1 MGEFSPAS
9 RSVHTHQDKMKSLGV
24 LLALASVALGAEVT
38 KDEGVAVLNV
48 ENFDE
53 VIEGNEFVL
62 VEFYAPWCGHC
73 KALAPE
79 YAKAAGILAEKE
91 SKIVLAKLD
100 ATEEGAVAE
109 KFEVRGYPTLK
120 FFRNGKATEYG
131 GGRTAD
137 TIVSWLEKKTGP
149 PALALAS
156 VEEATAFVAGKDVA
170 VIGVFADQTTDAA
183 KAYLAAASSIDDIPF
198 AITSSAEVAAE
209 HKIEGEAVLLLKTF
223 DDGRAVLA
231 EDITEAA
238 VAAFI
243 AGESLPLVVDFNQ
256 ETAQKIFS
264 GDIKSHLLA
273 FLIAKENKGKMLF
286 VTINTDEDDHKRI
299 LEFFGITESELPTFR
314 AIQLGEDMAKY
325 KPEDDK
331 IEAENIKAFVA
342 KFLAGELKQHLM
354 SEEIPEDW
362 DAAGVKV
369 LVGKNFHEV
378 AMSTEKN
385 VLVEFYAPWCG
396 HCKQLAPIWDKLGEK
411 YADHASIV
419 IAKMDSTANELEEI
433 KVQGFPTIKLI
444 KAGDNSIV
452 DFDGERTE
460 AGFTKFLD
468 AQCGGDAD
476 AAAAKDEL

>member
-1 MGEFSPAS
+1 MGE
-9 RSVHTHQDKMKSLGV
+9 
-24 LLALASVALGAEVT
+24 VAMNTE
-38 KDEGVAVLNV
+38 KN
-48 ENFDE
+48 
-53 VIEGNEFVL
+53 VL

-73 KALAPE
+73 KQLAPIWDKLGE
-79 YAKAAGILAEKE
+79 KYADHAN
-91 SKIVLAKLD
+91 IVIAKMD
-100 ATEEGAVAE
+100 S
-109 KFEVRGYPTLK
+109 
-120 FFRNGKATEYG
+120 
-131 GGRTAD
+131 TANE
-137 TIVSWLEKKTGP
+137 LEKTGP
-149 PALALAS
+149 PALAVAS

-183 KAYLAAASSIDDIPF
+183 KAFLAAAANIDDIPF

-223 DDGRAVLA
+223 DDGRAVLS
-231 EDITEAA
+231 EGITEEA
-238 VAAFI
+238 VASFI
-243 AGESLPLVVDFNQ
+243 AGESLPLVVDFNH

-273 FLIAKENKGKMLF
+273 FLSAKADSHADDVAMLQGIAKENKGKMLF
-286 VTINTDEDDHKRI
+286 VTINTHEDDHKRI

-354 SEEIPEDW
+354 SEDIPEDW

-378 AMSTEKN
+378 AMNTEKN

-411 YADHASIV
+411 YADHANIV